1 MSKFECELVTIT
13 IEKHPNAD
21 RLEIAKVN
29 DYICIV
35 EKGIYK
41 SGDTAIY
48 IPEGAIVPKNILDEL
63 GLELAGKDKNRVKA
77 IKLRK
82 ILSQGILYPITG
94 KVFLKNTNLTSLYIS
109 GELALYMGIKKYEP
123 VIPHTMNGAV
133 EHTSEDLMHYDIE
146 NIKKFPNLLKNGEKV
161 LITEKIHG
169 TLCRMSYSSN
179 EKQWYVSSKGLG
191 NKGFVYVTNGNKN
204 RENIYTLMLNR
215 YTHVLDYLV
224 KSYPDRDI
232 TLFGEIYGVQDLKY
246 DGQKDMLLF
255 DIHVQYHGFLPW
267 NRLVDVSA
275 ESKCSTD
282 EYTLRTVPILYIG
295 SFNENVLKTYTSGK
309 SFLGSNIREGC
320 VIKPYVDRYDNLSTR
335 VIVKSVSE
343 QYLTRSGDIT
353 EYE

>member
-21 RLEIAKVN
+21 RLEIAKIN

-94 KVFLKNTNLTSLYIS
+94 KVFPKFCPLLQLYAIKD
-109 GELALYMGIKKYEP
+109 LALYMGIKKYEP
-123 VIPHTMNGAV
+123 VLPTTLSGEVKYIPTV
-133 EHTSEDLMHYDIE
+133 LLHYEIE
-146 NIKKFPNLLKNGEKV
+146 NIKKFPTLLHKDEKV
-161 LITEKIHG
+161 VITEKIHG
-169 TLCRMSYSSN
+169 TLCRMSYISD

-191 NKGFVYVTNGNKN
+191 NKGFVFETETNKSQS
-204 RENIYTLMLNR
+204 IYITMFKR

-224 KSYPDRDI
+224 EQYPDRDI
-232 TLFGEIYGVQDLKY
+232 TLLGEIYGVQDLKY
-246 DGQKDMLLF
+246 DGNKDMLLF
-255 DIHVQYHGFLPW
+255 DVHVQYHNFLTWDRLSDISAASRCPD
-267 NRLVDVSA
+267 NAHKLRLVP
-275 ESKCSTD
+275 
-282 EYTLRTVPILYIG
+282 LFYIG
-295 SFNENVLKTYTSGK
+295 NFTEEVLKSCTSGQ
-309 SFLGSNIREGC
+309 SLLGNHIREGC
-320 VIKPYVDRYDNLSTR
+320 VIKPYLNRYDDLGNR

-343 QYLTRSGDIT
+343 KYLTRSGDVT